1 MRKIFI
7 ALLVI
12 FLAGC
17 DMASSMKDGLKHSEL
32 VAKDLEKSI
41 GIKPF
46 VGFNWHN
53 GTFTTVTV
61 NFPSIPNSKKLEE
74 TSQLVEKAVKYNF
87 KKSPEQ
93 IVISFTI
100 TPNRQ

>member
-12 FLAGC
+12 LLVGC
-17 DMASSMKDGLKHSEL
+17 DMASSMKDSLKHSEL
-32 VAKDLEKSI
+32 VEKDLEKSI

-53 GTFTTVTV
+53 GTLTAVSV
-61 NFPSIPNSKKLEE
+61 NFPTIPSSKQLEE
-74 TSQLVEKAVKYNF
+74 TSQLVEKSVKYNF
-87 KKSPEQ
+87 KQEPKQ
-93 IVISFTI
+93 IVVSFAI
-100 TPNRQ
+100 TPGSQ